1 MCEKMHRGN
10 KNETICFKKTATIKS
25 EKIAIKSDEK
35 QFKAKLRPTPKENEA
50 LLSAFSWPK
59 IAVADDAQCLEVVE
73 EKPPPAAQLDEVG
86 G

>member
-1 MCEKMHRGN
+1 MRKCTEEIKT
-10 KNETICFKKTATIKS
+10 KQFVLKKTATIKS
-25 EKIAIKSDEK
+25 ETIAIKSDEK

-50 LLSAFSWPK
+50 LLSAFLWPK